1 MAHLAK
7 LECRCPLPF
16 LVISQAEPL
25 DEAFIRAIMEF
36 PTIVFLVR
44 IDRPPVIAGRC

>member
-25 DEAFIRAIMEF
+25 DEAFIRAIMEG
-36 PTIVFLVR
+36 PCIVFLVR

>member
-1 MAHLAK
+1 MAHLVK
-7 LECRCPLPF
+7 LECGCRIPI

-25 DEAFIRAIMEF
+25 DEAFIRAIMEG
-36 PTIVFLVR
+36 PCVVFLVR

>member
-7 LECRCPLPF
+7 LECGCRLPL

-25 DEAFIRAIMEF
+25 DEAFIRAIMEG
-36 PTIVFLVR
+36 PCVVFLVW

>member
-7 LECRCPLPF
+7 LECGCRLPL

-25 DEAFIRAIMEF
+25 DEAFIRAAMDN
-36 PTIVFLVR
+36 PCVVFLVR
-44 IDRPPVIAGRC
+44 TDRPPVIAGRC

>member
-7 LECRCPLPF
+7 LSCGCRLPL

-44 IDRPPVIAGRC
+44 IDGPPVIAGRC